1 MAHTF
6 DIRFARSAGLAGFF
20 EAPANTFRWKG
31 AGKLSI
37 DAQGISI
44 AVKRGLL
51 TLLSKRSRRIAAGEL
66 TEVYREG
73 DALRLE
79 FGSDDKREV
88 LPIWATGNAA
98 AAEIVKLLPTIRTV
112 EIEHSTRAPRVY
124 RFDRRALAW
133 LVFVAVVVVGAL
145 SLPQR
150 IAQTVPAPE
159 VAVTAAVPVEASAQ
173 PSVDPASG
181 SSPALPI
188 DGILQREG
196 VRPFE
201 PGTAEHDIAA
211 RQRSIFEL
219 ELATL
224 RAQYF
229 NLRGYS
235 DDEALKVLEVMEP
248 AWWAVTFRIDTSEE
262 MSGPAF
268 LGFREAQLA
277 VISSWRAAL
286 SLHAAGLRLK
296 DPRFIELSEK
306 QRDLAETYEHLVRTY
321 VR

>member
-20 EAPANTFRWKG
+20 EAPANSFRWKG
-31 AGKLSI
+31 AGELRI

-79 FGSDDKREV
+79 FGSDRKREV

-112 EIEHSTRAPRVY
+112 ELEHSTQAPRNY
-124 RFDRRALAW
+124 RFDRRTLAW
-133 LVFVAVVVVGAL
+133 LVCFAMLVMAVLVMSWRFVKTAPVPEIAGAPV
-145 SLPQR
+145 SL
-150 IAQTVPAPE
+150 E
-159 VAVTAAVPVEASAQ
+159 VAAQQPAAPAEI
-173 PSVDPASG
+173 PS
-181 SSPALPI
+181 ALPA
-188 DGILQREG
+188 DEILTREG
-196 VRPFE
+196 IQPFQ
-201 PGTAEHDIAA
+201 PGTVEHDVAA
-211 RQRSIFEL
+211 RQQSTFEL

-229 NLRGYS
+229 ELRGQS
-235 DDEALKVLEVMEP
+235 SADAIEALDP
-248 AWWAVTFRIDTSEE
+248 AWWAMTFRIDTTEE

-296 DPRFIELSEK
+296 DERFILLSEK
-306 QRDLAETYEHLVRTY
+306 QRDLAELNEQILRLY
-321 VR
+321 VP

>member
-1 MAHTF
+1 MAQTF
-6 DIRFARSAGLAGFF
+6 DIRFAKSAGLAGLF
-20 EAPANTFRWKG
+20 EAPANRFRWKG
-31 AGKLSI
+31 AGQLSI
-37 DAQGISI
+37 DAHGISI

-51 TLLSKRSRRIAAGEL
+51 TWFSNRSRRIAAGEL

-73 DALRLE
+73 AALRLE
-79 FGSDDKREV
+79 FGSDDRREV

-112 EIEHSTRAPRVY
+112 ELEHSTQAPRSY
-124 RFDRRALAW
+124 RFDRRTIAWMGFLAV
-133 LVFVAVVVVGAL
+133 LVAGAL
-145 SLPQR
+145 VLSRL
-150 IAQTVPAPE
+150 IAPAAPPAKIAGSAAAP
-159 VAVTAAVPVEASAQ
+159 VQTAAQQLASVMTEN
-173 PSVDPASG
+173 PPAS
-181 SSPALPI
+181 PI
-188 DGILQREG
+188 DEILSREG
-196 VRPFE
+196 LKPFQ
-201 PGTAEHDIAA
+201 PGTPEHGIAA
-211 RQRSIFEL
+211 RQQSIFEL

-224 RAQYF
+224 RSQYF
-229 NLRGYS
+229 QLRGHT
-235 DDEALKVLEVMEP
+235 DVDALEALEP

-296 DPRFIELSEK
+296 DERFIVLSEK
-306 QRDLAETYEHLVRTY
+306 QRDLAELYEQLARMY